1 MLRSLRSVTAIL
13 LFALVNI
20 TTLPTTVKAQ
30 DSNVEKENFTV
41 SLKSCDRSGKIIKC
55 HLLLTSKKKF
65 DIRVYGRSG
74 NYPTSRIFDSFGNE
88 YNAASVKIGNTEN
101 ADWVDKQLLE
111 GIPTKLML
119 TFNEIPPEV
128 KEIAVLDIRSTSNYA
143 NTDNTEFRNI
153 VIFNRVKK

>member
-1 MLRSLRSVTAIL
+1 MFRSLSSGTAIL

-30 DSNVEKENFTV
+30 DSNVEKEDFTV

-55 HLLLTSKKKF
+55 HLLLTGKKKF
-65 DIRVYGRSG
+65 DIRVYGSSG
-74 NYPTSRIFDSFGNE
+74 PSRIFDSFGNE

-101 ADWVDKQLLE
+101 ADFVNKQLLE

-128 KEIAVLDIRSTSNYA
+128 KEIAVLDIRYFSNYA
-143 NTDNTEFRNI
+143 PTDNTEFRNI

>member
-1 MLRSLRSVTAIL
+1 MIRSVSSVTAIL

-65 DIRVYGRSG
+65 DITVYGRSG
-74 NYPTSRIFDSFGNE
+74 NSIPSRIFDRVGNE
-88 YNAASVKIGNTEN
+88 YNAASVKVGNTE
-101 ADWVDKQLLE
+101 DPDRVDKQLLE
-111 GIPTKLML
+111 GIPTKLIL

-128 KEIAVLDIRSTSNYA
+128 KEIAVLDIRSYY
-143 NTDNTEFRNI
+143 DNTEFRNI